1 MNWKKLWLTVAIA
14 ALVMAVVPGMAQTAA
29 SGAAPTQTGSI
40 HGYVNDPTGAAITN
54 GIISLIPEGDTA
66 AKYTFHTDANGNYKG
81 SGIKAGTYIV
91 TLREPNTPKGQVIDQ
106 FNSVKILGGQDTL
119 QNFDLSRPEYIKK
132 LSPEQQKQ
140 LAKVREENAKILKQ
154 NAVIKNL
161 NKDLEAARKDNA
173 DKNYAAADALMTKD
187 TSAMPDAYLL
197 WVELGK
203 AQLGEKK
210 FNNAITSL
218 TKAISLNQASKKPN
232 LEVSGIAGNALG
244 EAYADAGHFQ
254 KSDAAYIAAAQAD
267 PKNAFMYYQNEAIV
281 MNRSGQNDLTVKAAD
296 AAIAAN
302 PNEPI
307 PYYLKG
313 QALIQKATVDPKTQK
328 IIAPA
333 GCVEAYQKY
342 LQLAPDGPFANDV
355 KGVLQSLGQK
365 IQSSVRNRGH

>member
-14 ALVMAVVPGMAQTAA
+14 ALITAVVPAMAQTS

-40 HGYVNDPTGAAITN
+40 HGYVNDPTGAAITD
-54 GIISLIPEGDTA
+54 GIISLIPEGSNS
-66 AKYTFHTDANGNYKG
+66 AKYTFKTDANGNYKG
-81 SGIKAGTYIV
+81 TGVAVGTYIV

-106 FNSVKILGGQDTL
+106 YNSVKIMGGQDTL
-119 QNFDLSRPEYIKK
+119 QNFDLSRASYIKK
-132 LSPEQQKQ
+132 LTPEQQKE
-140 LAKVREENAKILKQ
+140 LAKVKAENAKILKQ

-173 DKNYAAADALMTKD
+173 DKNYAAADALMTRD
-187 TSAMPDAYLL
+187 TAAMPDAYLL

-210 FNNAITSL
+210 FNDAITSL
-218 TKAISLNQASKKPN
+218 TKAISLNAASKKPN
-232 LEVSGIAGNALG
+232 MEVAGIAGNALG
-244 EAYADAGHFQ
+244 EAYGDAGHFQ
-254 KSDAAYIAAAQAD
+254 KSDAAYIAASQAD
-267 PKNAFMYYQNEAIV
+267 PKSAFMYYQNEAIV
-281 MNRSGQNDLTVKAAD
+281 MNRNGQNDLTVKAAD

-328 IIAPA
+328 IIAPP
-333 GCVEAYQKY
+333 GCVGAYQKY
-342 LQLAPDGPFANDV
+342 LQLAPNGPFANDV

-365 IQSSVRNRGH
+365 IQSSVRNRH